1 MRNLCGDHEQTPL
14 TLKVFTIFKLS
25 SKQCGNNKH
34 PQRTGRLFV
43 LQQKTNESF
52 TFFANTNKRLSF
64 LQNKKQ
70 NQNKQVLYVF
80 C

>member
-43 LQQKTNESF
+43 LQQKNNYSESLESA
-52 TFFANTNKRLSF
+52 TRNVEP
-64 LQNKKQ
+64 
-70 NQNKQVLYVF
+70 NQTESELD
-80 C
+80 